1 MSKYHTVVVYVGGN
15 DVSQRMSPNE
25 FIQMHS
31 DIIHFIRH
39 KHCKVVISEILPR
52 AVCNVNY
59 FNSKLN
65 HLCTFENVTYI
76 ENARFFLLP
85 DNSVAKHLYF
95 RDGIHLNNHGIVQ
108 LLRNY
113 NKYVD
118 IIDRDRIVNQC

>member
-1 MSKYHTVVVYVGGN
+1 MQWV
-15 DVSQRMSPNE
+15 
-25 FIQMHS
+25 
-31 DIIHFIRH
+31 
-39 KHCKVVISEILPR
+39 
-52 AVCNVNY
+52 
-59 FNSKLN
+59 
-65 HLCTFENVTYI
+65 
-76 ENARFFLLP
+76 FLLP

>member
-1 MSKYHTVVVYVGGN
+1 M
-15 DVSQRMSPNE
+15 QW
-25 FIQMHS
+25 
-31 DIIHFIRH
+31 
-39 KHCKVVISEILPR
+39 
-52 AVCNVNY
+52 
-59 FNSKLN
+59 
-65 HLCTFENVTYI
+65 
-76 ENARFFLLP
+76 FFWLP